1 MAYGTLAVDYI
12 TYTSNSVD
20 VTATVSSVIN
30 GNFPNASI
38 TGTIS
43 GNTITGN
50 SGQFGTLT
58 AVTGIFTNTL
68 SGSTITGATINFTN
82 LTGVSGT
89 FTNRVSGAT
98 ITGTSGL
105 FTSGL
110 ITILGAGQTSPIT
123 TIDISGAYS
132 SNINAVSALS
142 INCSSGNFFTKTIT
156 SGSTFTV
163 TGVPASRAYSFTIEI
178 THTAGTITWFSGVEW
193 PNGTAPTLTSG
204 KTHLFMFVTDDGGT
218 RWRGSSLIN
227 YTN

>member
-12 TYTSNSVD
+12 TYTSNSTD
-20 VTATVSSVIN
+20 ANATVSSLVN
-30 GNFPNASI
+30 GNFPSI
-38 TGTIS
+38 TSTGTIS
-43 GNTITGN
+43 GAVITG
-50 SGQFGTLT
+50 TT
-58 AVTGIFTNTL
+58 A
-68 SGSTITGATINFTN
+68 NFAN
-82 LTGVSGT
+82 ITGVSGT
-89 FTNRVSGAT
+89 FTTRISGAT
-98 ITGTSGL
+98 VTGDSGV
-105 FTSGL
+105 FSTG
-110 ITILGAGQTSPIT
+110 IVTVLGAGQTSPIT
-123 TIDISGAYS
+123 TIDISGSYS

-163 TGVPASRAYSFTIEI
+163 TGVPSSRAYSFTLEV
-178 THTAGTITWFSGVEW
+178 THTAGTITWFSGLEW